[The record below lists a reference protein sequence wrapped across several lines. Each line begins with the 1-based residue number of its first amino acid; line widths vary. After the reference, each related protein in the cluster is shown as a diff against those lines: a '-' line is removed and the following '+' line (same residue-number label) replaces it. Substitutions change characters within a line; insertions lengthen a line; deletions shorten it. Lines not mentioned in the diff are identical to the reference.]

1 MDVYEA
7 GRDDKP
13 GRIQRLGRG
22 RCGEIA
28 DGADAVAG
36 YANVGLLPRLTG
48 AVNDGSATD
57 NEIEVH
63 RYISFGESC

>member
-7 GRDDKP
+7 GRDHQA
-13 GRIQRLGRG
+13 GCVEGLGRG
-22 RCGEIA
+22 RCREIA

-36 YANVGLLPRLTG
+36 YPNVGLLPRLTG

-63 RYISFGESC
+63 RYISF